1 MEKEQKHSLAN
12 DIAEHVKL
20 QQQYDSLYNQS
31 MTILNSLP
39 VAVAVYNAK
48 GKILYFNERFCRIF
62 GTDMEEMAES
72 HPNIYDS
79 PVVTDEIKNAIKADA
94 GVGEEKFSKGP
105 IDFVPFMANLE
116 KLHGDV

>member
-79 PVVTDEIKNAIKADA
+79 PVVTDEIKNAIKA
-94 GVGEEKFSKGP
+94 GLP
-105 IDFVPFMANLE
+105 ISTSFPYDFGKVDGYITTVYTGIRYL
-116 KLHGDV
+116 

>member
-48 GKILYFNERFCRIF
+48 RKDIVFQRTFLPHIWDRYGRDGRK
-62 GTDMEEMAES
+62 S
-72 HPNIYDS
+72 
-79 PVVTDEIKNAIKADA
+79 
-94 GVGEEKFSKGP
+94 SKHIRQSGS
-105 IDFVPFMANLE
+105 DRRN
-116 KLHGDV
+116 

>member
-39 VAVAVYNAK
+39 VAVAAAYIGQRRKRWQKVIQTYTTV
-48 GKILYFNERFCRIF
+48 R
-62 GTDMEEMAES
+62 
-72 HPNIYDS
+72 
-79 PVVTDEIKNAIKADA
+79 
-94 GVGEEKFSKGP
+94 
-105 IDFVPFMANLE
+105 
-116 KLHGDV
+116 

>member
-39 VAVAVYNAK
+39 VAVSITLK
-48 GKILYFNERFCRIF
+48 ERYCISTNVSAAYLGQIWKRWQKVIQ
-62 GTDMEEMAES
+62 T
-72 HPNIYDS
+72 YTT
-79 PVVTDEIKNAIKADA
+79 VR
-94 GVGEEKFSKGP
+94 
-105 IDFVPFMANLE
+105 
-116 KLHGDV
+116 

>member
-39 VAVAVYNAK
+39 VAVAVYNAE

-72 HPNIYDS
+72 HLSLLIS
-79 PVVTDEIKNAIKADA
+79 TTASASA
-94 GVGEEKFSKGP
+94 FTFS
-105 IDFVPFMANLE
+105 IAF
-116 KLHGDV
+116 

>member
-39 VAVAVYNAK
+39 VAVAVYNAE
-48 GKILYFNERFCRIF
+48 GKILYFNERFAYLGQIWKRWQKVIQ
-62 GTDMEEMAES
+62 TYAT
-72 HPNIYDS
+72 
-79 PVVTDEIKNAIKADA
+79 VR
-94 GVGEEKFSKGP
+94 
-105 IDFVPFMANLE
+105 
-116 KLHGDV
+116 

>member
-39 VAVAVYNAK
+39 VAVAVYNAE

-72 HPNIYDS
+72 HPKHIRQSGGNRRKL
-79 PVVTDEIKNAIKADA
+79 KNAIKSRITHIHLLS
-94 GVGEEKFSKGP
+94 V
-105 IDFVPFMANLE
+105 
-116 KLHGDV
+116 

>member
-39 VAVAVYNAK
+39 VAVAIWKRWQKVIQTYTTV
-48 GKILYFNERFCRIF
+48 R
-62 GTDMEEMAES
+62 
-72 HPNIYDS
+72 
-79 PVVTDEIKNAIKADA
+79 
-94 GVGEEKFSKGP
+94 
-105 IDFVPFMANLE
+105 
-116 KLHGDV
+116 

>member
-39 VAVAVYNAK
+39 VAVAVYNAE
-48 GKILYFNERFCRIF
+48 GKIL
-62 GTDMEEMAES
+62 
-72 HPNIYDS
+72 
-79 PVVTDEIKNAIKADA
+79 
-94 GVGEEKFSKGP
+94 
-105 IDFVPFMANLE
+105 
-116 KLHGDV
+116 

>member
-39 VAVAVYNAK
+39 VLSL
-48 GKILYFNERFCRIF
+48 IHI
-62 GTDMEEMAES
+62 
-72 HPNIYDS
+72 
-79 PVVTDEIKNAIKADA
+79 
-94 GVGEEKFSKGP
+94 
-105 IDFVPFMANLE
+105 
-116 KLHGDV
+116 

>member
-48 GKILYFNERFCRIF
+48 GKILYFN
-62 GTDMEEMAES
+62 
-72 HPNIYDS
+72 
-79 PVVTDEIKNAIKADA
+79 
-94 GVGEEKFSKGP
+94 
-105 IDFVPFMANLE
+105 
-116 KLHGDV
+116 

>member
-48 GKILYFNERFCRIF
+48 GKILYFNERFCRRY
-62 GTDMEEMAES
+62 GRDGRKS
-72 HPNIYDS
+72 
-79 PVVTDEIKNAIKADA
+79 
-94 GVGEEKFSKGP
+94 SKHIRQSGS
-105 IDFVPFMANLE
+105 DRRN
-116 KLHGDV
+116 

>member
-39 VAVAVYNAK
+39 VAVAVYNANCISTNVSAAYLGQIWK
-48 GKILYFNERFCRIF
+48 RWQKVIQTYTTVR
-62 GTDMEEMAES
+62 
-72 HPNIYDS
+72 
-79 PVVTDEIKNAIKADA
+79 
-94 GVGEEKFSKGP
+94 
-105 IDFVPFMANLE
+105 
-116 KLHGDV
+116 